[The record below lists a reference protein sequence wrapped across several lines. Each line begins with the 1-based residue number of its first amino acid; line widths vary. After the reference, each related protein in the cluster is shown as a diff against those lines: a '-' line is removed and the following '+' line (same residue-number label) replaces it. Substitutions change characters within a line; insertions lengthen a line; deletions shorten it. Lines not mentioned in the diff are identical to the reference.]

1 MLILDNFISENI
13 IKRNQSMFLED
24 IEDNKLFLEK
34 NINGSS
40 VLVIGGAGTIGKSFI
55 KALLHFKPESLT
67 VVDINENGLTEL
79 TRDLRSS
86 NNLFIPKNYKT
97 YPMDYASTVFFK
109 MLKAKNGFDIIANFS
124 AHKHVRSEKDIY
136 SIESLVRNNII
147 NAKKLLDVLINY
159 KPKHFFC
166 VSTDKATN
174 PVNIMG
180 ASKKIMEDLIMS
192 YSDQFKITTA
202 RFANVAFSNGSLL
215 AGFLERISKSQPI
228 SAPNDVER
236 YFVSPEESGQI
247 CLLACILGNNKEIFF
262 PKLSKKQVM
271 KFSDIAISLLK
282 NLGYE
287 PHYCKN
293 ESEAIKFSI
302 KNNKYPVYFNKTNTS
317 GEKMFEEF
325 FSVNENTDFKKFK
338 SLGIIFNETNKTKN
352 HIDILVKSIENIFK
366 SENANKTDY
375 INLFVDFLDNFN
387 HIETGISLDSKM

>member
-302 KNNKYPVYFNKTNTS
+302 KNNKYPVYFN
-317 GEKMFEEF
+317 
-325 FSVNENTDFKKFK
+325 
-338 SLGIIFNETNKTKN
+338 
-352 HIDILVKSIENIFK
+352 
-366 SENANKTDY
+366 
-375 INLFVDFLDNFN
+375 
-387 HIETGISLDSKM
+387 